1 MDLLTNPTFLWLIA
15 AVILLVLEFVI
26 PGVLIIFFSFGAFVL
41 LLLTWI
47 FPSLSL
53 DLQLII
59 FLIVSVLSL
68 ILLRRQLKKVFHGKK
83 TKSGKDDETDGI
95 IGKTVTV
102 TVDITPKSAG
112 RISLNGTEWTA
123 ESTEEY
129 KAGERVTITRRESL
143 VLTVEAVTK
152 I

>member
-1 MDLLTNPTFLWLIA
+1 MDLLTNPVFLWLAA

-26 PGVLIIFFSFGAFVL
+26 PGVLIIFFSFGALVL
-41 LLLTWI
+41 MLLTWI
-47 FPSLSL
+47 LPNIPLN
-53 DLQLII
+53 LQLII

-68 ILLRRQLKKVFHGKK
+68 LLLRRKLKSVFHGR
-83 TKSGKDDETDGI
+83 KSGSEKEDETDEI
-95 IGKTVTV
+95 VGKTVTV

-123 ESTEEY
+123 ESTEEC
-129 KAGERVTITRRESL
+129 KTGERVIITGRESL
-143 VLTVEAVTK
+143 ILKVKK

>member
-26 PGVLIIFFSFGAFVL
+26 PGVLIIFFSFGALIVM
-41 LLLTWI
+41 LLTWVL
-47 FPSLSL
+47 PSLTL

-68 ILLRRQLKKVFHGKK
+68 ILLRRQLKKVFHGRK
-83 TKSGKDDETDGI
+83 TGSANYDENDAI

-112 RISLNGTEWTA
+112 RVSLNGTEWTA
-123 ESTEEY
+123 ESAAEC
-129 KAGERVTITRRESL
+129 KAGERVIITGRESL
-143 VLTVEAVTK
+143 VLTVKKES
-152 I
+152 